1 MTGTLSAL
9 STAQRA
15 LPAGLAL
22 WRLANRILGPR
33 WARVAVAALGVAA
46 VVAYSNGRPRRTT
59 ALRNEGPIAPRDTD
73 DRLDDEL
80 SDSFPASDP
89 LTVTRA

>member
-1 MTGTLSAL
+1 MTGTISAL
-9 STAQRA
+9 STGQQA

-33 WARVAVAALGVAA
+33 WAKVTVAAAAVAA
-46 VVAYSNGRPRRTT
+46 VVAYSRGRPQRSTT
-59 ALRNEGPIAPRDTD
+59 SRNEDPVAPRGTD